1 MVAIGDNNYERYG
14 SERTQ
19 RTQSRNYGERR
30 VSSSTARRPSNHR
43 TTDRNAR
50 YNEHGDSFKRSRP
63 AAKKHKVSNAAKLSI
78 GLSAALALII
88 AHEASTIA
96 QPKPASMPTN
106 GHSISEIAEF
116 TDVPDTLLYQLND
129 IKEGEKTPDTLIV
142 PEKYEA
148 YEDKIDEIITKL
160 QDDNISAEERASLSI
175 KLGELQEKQN
185 LQNEVAQVYKNCDK
199 AYIVPNA
206 SIAYEE
212 LKDTFNIPDGEIIKY
227 NDISSGE
234 YKGDE
239 TGCTYID
246 YTNSAADE
254 GEIIEIPLSDI
265 NPDNN

>member
-1 MVAIGDNNYERYG
+1 MVAIGDYNYERYE
-14 SERTQ
+14 SERSQ
-19 RTQSRNYGERR
+19 RTHSRNYGERR
-30 VSSSTARRPSNHR
+30 VSSSTARRPSNNR
-43 TTDRNAR
+43 TADRNAR
-50 YNEHGDSFKRSRP
+50 YNEHGDSFKKSRP
-63 AAKKHKVSNAAKLSI
+63 AAKKHRVSNAAKLSM

-88 AHEASTIA
+88 AHEASTLA
-96 QPKPASMPTN
+96 QPKPTSMPTN

-116 TDVPDTLLYQLND
+116 TDVPDSLLYQIND
-129 IKEGEKTPDTLIV
+129 LQEGEKTPDTLIV

-148 YEDKIDEIITKL
+148 YEDEINEIITKL
-160 QDDNISAEERASLSI
+160 QDENITNEERASLST

-185 LQNEVAQVYKNCDK
+185 LQNEIAQVYKNCDK

-206 SIAYEE
+206 SITYEE
-212 LKDTFNIPDGEIIKY
+212 LKDTFNIPDGEILKY

-246 YTNSAADE
+246 YTNSATNE
-254 GEIIEIPLSDI
+254 GEIIEVPLSDI